1 MKFHDGSDFA
11 ADDVVFTVNYVAD
24 AAYGVKTHVTPGQCF
39 MLEKNENY
47 QDSPKGQPSIGKVD
61 IRTIPD
67 VNAQM
72 AELFSGTLDMIW
84 QVPSDQAEKLAEMG
98 QFTVANES
106 TMRVG
111 YLAMDAAGRSGEGPF
126 TDIRVRK
133 AVNHAIN
140 REENSVAGLF
150 DAPRHLYTQALLK
163 SVLSSEPGL
172 GVPDTQLG
180 MAYPNPIAPPAG
192 CHFHPRCPRA
202 TKLCRNT
209 APQAVAIP
217 QGHVACHLHDPQT
230 VMYEQG

>member
-1 MKFHDGSDFA
+1 
-11 ADDVVFTVNYVAD
+11 
-24 AAYGVKTHVTPGQCF
+24 
-39 MLEKNENY
+39 
-47 QDSPKGQPSIGKVD
+47 
-61 IRTIPD
+61 
-67 VNAQM
+67 
-72 AELFSGTLDMIW
+72 
-84 QVPSDQAEKLAEMG
+84 MG

-150 DAPRHLYTQALLK
+150 DAPRHLYTKALLK
-163 SVLSSEPGL
+163 SVLTPEPGL
-172 GVPDTQLG
+172 GVPDTQLD
-180 MAYPNPIAPPAG
+180 MAYPNPIAPSAG

-209 APQAVAIP
+209 TPRAVAIP